1 MRVNWRGVF
10 PAATTQF
17 AEDGSVD
24 LAATGAPPLEGD
36 ERVRITALIH
46 RAIETRPAL

>member
-1 MRVNWRGVF
+1 MRVTWRGVF

-24 LAATGAPPLEGD
+24 LAATGRPLDGD
-36 ERVRITALIH
+36 ERARITAPIH